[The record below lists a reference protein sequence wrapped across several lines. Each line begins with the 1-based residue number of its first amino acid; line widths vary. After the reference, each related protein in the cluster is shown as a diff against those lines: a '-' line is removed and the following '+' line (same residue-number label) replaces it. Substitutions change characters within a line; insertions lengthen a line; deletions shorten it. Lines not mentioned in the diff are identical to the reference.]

1 MWHYAT
7 LDLALWHYA
16 TQDMGRG
23 RGRGMRIPTR
33 LVAIKT
39 HACTGAREEPC
50 HVQAKARCRLSQGMG
65 KGKARARLDQVYI
78 TTIIRHCA
86 SA

>member
-16 TQDMGRG
+16 TQGKGRGRG

-39 HACTGAREEPC
+39 
-50 HVQAKARCRLSQGMG
+50 
-65 KGKARARLDQVYI
+65 
-78 TTIIRHCA
+78 
-86 SA
+86 